1 MSTSVKDR
9 AAWLRKELERH
20 NRLYYVEARPEIS
33 DRDYDRLYRELVDL
47 EAQHPALVTSDSP
60 TQRVGGEP
68 LKEFKNVRHLQP
80 MMSLDNTYNFEELR
94 EFDARVRKLLP
105 GEPIE
110 YVLEPKIDGCSIS
123 VRYEHGQLS
132 VGATRG
138 DGATGDDI
146 TANLKTIKAIPLKL
160 AGSPPLLEVRGEA
173 YLPVAG
179 FQKLNAERVAA
190 GEEAFANPRNATAGS
205 LKQLDSRVVAKRPLA
220 AVFYAVGATEGISFA
235 SQQEAL
241 EKFKALGLPTPQ
253 FWWVCAG
260 IEEVIERTSDFQRR
274 VGELPYEIDGAVVKV
289 NSFAQWRRLGTTA
302 KAPRYA
308 IAYKYSHEQAQ
319 TRLKAI
325 TVQVGRTGVLT
336 PVAELEPV
344 FLAGST
350 IARAT
355 LHNEEEIRRKDIRVG
370 DVVVIEKAGEVIPA
384 VVGVVA
390 DQRPADAKPFDLA
403 KHLHGKCPEC
413 GGPIQRDP
421 EFVAWRCENIAC
433 PAQLKRSLEH
443 FAMRH
448 AMDIEGVGE
457 VLINQL
463 VEKKLVADIADL
475 YSLTVEQL
483 ADLERMGEK
492 SAANVV
498 AALAGSRQRELW
510 RLIHGL
516 GILHVGEGAARKLAD
531 HFQTLE
537 KLAAAD
543 AATVEQVPD
552 CGPVM
557 AQSIADFFANPRNR
571 AVLAK
576 LHAAGVR
583 PAPPERRAAA
593 PAGFFAGKTVV
604 ITGTLQR
611 WTREQAQELLRQAG
625 AVVTDS
631 VSKKTGYLVVG
642 ADAGSK
648 LAKAQKLGVPILNED
663 DLVASLQQ

>member
-1 MSTSVKDR
+1 MGLKER
-9 AAWLRKELERH
+9 AAWLRAELERH
-20 NRLYYVEARPEIS
+20 NRLYYVDARPELA
-33 DRDYDRLYRELVDL
+33 DRDYDRLYRELLDL
-47 EAQHPALVTSDSP
+47 EAGHPELVTPDSP
-60 TQRVGGEP
+60 TQRVGGAP
-68 LKEFKNVRHLQP
+68 LKDFQPVRHLLP
-80 MMSLDNTYNFEELR
+80 MLSLDNTYNFEELR

-105 GEPIE
+105 GEKID

-123 VRYEHGQLS
+123 VRYERGQLTM
-132 VGATRG
+132 GATRG

-160 AGSPPLLEVRGEA
+160 TGAPPLLEVRGEA

-190 GEEAFANPRNATAGS
+190 GEEALANPRNATAGS
-205 LKQLDSRVVAKRPLA
+205 LKQLDSRVVARRPLA
-220 AVFYAVGATEGISFA
+220 AVFYAVGATEGLTCT
-235 SQQEAL
+235 SQQAAL

-253 FWWVCAG
+253 FWWVCTG
-260 IEEVIERTSDFQRR
+260 MEEVIRRTSEFQQR

-289 NSFAQWRRLGTTA
+289 NSFDQWRRLGTTA

-308 IAYKYSHEQAQ
+308 MAYKYSHAQAQ
-319 TRLKAI
+319 TRLMAI

-344 FLAGST
+344 YLAGST
-350 IARAT
+350 LARAT

-370 DVVVIEKAGEVIPA
+370 DTVVIEKAGEVIPA
-384 VVGVVA
+384 VVSVVRER
-390 DQRPADAKPFDLA
+390 RPAGSQPFDLA
-403 KHLHGKCPEC
+403 QHLHGKCPAC

-448 AMDIEGVGE
+448 AMDIEGLGE
-457 VLINQL
+457 VLVHQL
-463 VEKKLVADIADL
+463 VEKQLVADIADL
-475 YSLTVEQL
+475 YTLTVEQL
-483 ADLERMGEK
+483 AALERMGGK

-498 AALAGSRQRELW
+498 AALAESRQRELW

-531 HFQTLE
+531 HFQSLE

-543 AATVEQVPD
+543 AAMVEQVPD

-583 PAPPERRAAA
+583 PLPPERRAGA
-593 PAGFFAGKTVV
+593 AGFLAGKTVV
-604 ITGTLQR
+604 ITGTLKR
-611 WTREQAQELLRQAG
+611 WTREQAQELLRQRG

-631 VSKKTGYLVVG
+631 VSKKTHFLIVG

-648 LAKAQKLGVPILNED
+648 LAKAQKLGVTILDEKA
-663 DLVASLQQ
+663 VAVHLGSGD